1 MQCRGRGEVHGP
13 QTPLPMQH
21 LRRQPPLPGQQLPH
35 LPGAHSIAEL
45 GGAAPC
51 SRQQPSIELEFPA
64 PEAVIRDLGD
74 QVEPIKKR
82 GRPAKVKTE
91 VPPPGKALLRFTL
104 GRNYVVTPVQKKMK
118 TEKP

>member
-1 MQCRGRGEVHGP
+1 
-13 QTPLPMQH
+13 
-21 LRRQPPLPGQQLPH
+21 
-35 LPGAHSIAEL
+35 L

-64 PEAVIRDLGD
+64 PD
-74 QVEPIKKR
+74 
-82 GRPAKVKTE
+82 KTE